1 MKFHIPNKM
10 PSCGDFIEKL
20 LNALF
25 PDLDTFGQNDTGYGF
40 TIATEKVVFEMG
52 LIKLGLGGK
61 ISYEGGIDEEC
72 DMFRLLY
79 ELDAN
84 SKLILGKKSK
94 YLENS
99 VYRDSFNEKVLE
111 KLCWTYSKKVS
122 GWLEQRDPSKRIDT
136 GFEAALVYAYLLMH
150 RKECANEA
158 KSFFEECLAML
169 GVSELEDA
177 VKYKLF
183 DFSWKVSK
191 QTNTIN
197 GRDFNR
203 LDAKGIVTL
212 ATALMTVFC
221 LIGRYDA
228 ESDTKSIEAFH
239 KYIKDTFSAEIKA
252 SKDFAAAERVLLDS
266 IKYFEPRSIQKPG
279 TFYPQNFFVLPHF
292 KRNGSDVKSP
302 FAGME
307 YDCKSMRELIVAKTG
322 MGKTVYLK
330 MLALCVLYQKYSE
343 KLPNANILSE
353 FAKQLNAPSDAYI
366 IYIPAQMFTFCYSYA
381 DGQYREWTRD
391 LTKLYFNALLK
402 FSDNLNF
409 YSTQNT
415 SRMFRS
421 TENNHQD
428 DFEVTQELLE
438 FVKELS
444 KRGKLLFIL
453 DSFDEI
459 PSGAMR
465 EAYYRSLA
473 ALDDT
478 YCNFPE
484 KENIGAHVVV
494 SSREMSSNTMA
505 QLIHALR
512 LGQNYHAIGIKPL
525 NNEQREQLV
534 RNWQPIIDPNNEI
547 TEEIL
552 EQIKS
557 NHFYRDYSVNPY
569 MLSVVYCNYED
580 ELGHITQKYFKELL
594 DRMIRTNQYIDD
606 VLFNVLRGVERIL
619 QDIAGQTLIS
629 GNPHFSRQKL
639 NLLLRKK
646 LDKTDLSPEDVDQKI
661 ATLHEIF
668 VTEVGLIVPADGDDD
683 DYQFINN
690 QIRYELAAKGIQ
702 GNLERNEMA
711 AFYREDLLPSISNV
725 SEYVGFLV
733 PLLCHI
739 KDEDLQ
745 LAEMLVSD
753 LAFYDFKFGEEPVL
767 IEAMLDLLLS
777 RYGSSIVTIS
787 DPGDSAAKYINRA
800 QRMVLIRVLS
810 SPSLSLS
817 EKEKEEFAELPV
829 YQKNY
834 AWLASQLRAIVE

>member
-1 MKFHIPNKM
+1 MKFHIPSEM
-10 PSCGDFIEKL
+10 PCCGDFIKKI

-25 PDLDTFGQNDTGYGF
+25 PDLEALEQNPTGYGF
-40 TIATEKVVFEMG
+40 TIATGIVAK
-52 LIKLGLGGK
+52 KLGLVEE
-61 ISYEGGIDEEC
+61 SYEGGIDEEC

-84 SKLILGKKSK
+84 SKTILGKQSK
-94 YLENS
+94 ILS
-99 VYRDSFNEKVLE
+99 SGAYRNEFNEKVLE
-111 KLCWTYSKKVS
+111 KFCSPYSKKVS
-122 GWLEQRDPSKRIDT
+122 GWLEQRDPAKRIDT

-150 RKECANEA
+150 RNECTNEA
-158 KSFFEECLAML
+158 RAFFEECLAML
-169 GVSELEDA
+169 GVSELEEA

-183 DFSWKVSK
+183 DFSWKTSK
-191 QTNTIN
+191 RTSTLN

-203 LDAKGIVTL
+203 MEAKGIVSL
-212 ATALMTVFC
+212 ATALMTVLC

-228 ESDTKSIEAFH
+228 ESDAKSIEAFH
-239 KYIKDTFSAEIKA
+239 KYIKDAFAAEINA
-252 SKDFAAAERVLLDS
+252 SKAFSAAERVLWDC
-266 IKYFEPRSIQKPG
+266 IKYFEPRSIQFKG
-279 TFYPQNFFVLPHF
+279 ENLYPHKFFVMPRF
-292 KRNGSDVKSP
+292 ERDGCEVGSP
-302 FAGME
+302 FDGIE
-307 YDCKSMRELIVAKTG
+307 RSSKSRREIIVAKTG

-330 MLALCVLYQKYSE
+330 MLALSILHQKYRE
-343 KLPNANILSE
+343 GLPNVNLLSE

-366 IYIPAQMFTFCYSYA
+366 IYVPAQMFTFCYSYA
-381 DGQYREWTRD
+381 DGQYRDWTKNIA
-391 LTKLYFNALLK
+391 KLYFNTLLK
-402 FSDNLNF
+402 FSANINF

-415 SRMFRS
+415 SRMFRP
-421 TENNHQD
+421 TENDGNE

-438 FVKELS
+438 FVKELA
-444 KRGKLLFIL
+444 KKGKLLFIL

-459 PSGAMR
+459 PSGEMR
-465 EAYYRSLA
+465 VAYYRSLA
-473 ALDDT
+473 TLYDT
-478 YCNFPE
+478 YCDFPE
-484 KENIGAHVVV
+484 RENIGAHVIL
-494 SSREMSSNTMA
+494 STREMSPKTMA
-505 QLIHALR
+505 ELMLALR
-512 LGQNYHAIGIKPL
+512 LGQSYHTLGIKPL
-525 NNEQREQLV
+525 NDKQREQLV
-534 RNWQPIIDPNNEI
+534 RNWSPIIDEPDNKI

-552 EQIKS
+552 EQITI

-569 MLSVVYCNYED
+569 MLSVVCFYYEY
-580 ELGHITQKYFKELL
+580 ELSDITQRYLKELVA
-594 DRMIRTNQYIDD
+594 RMINTNQNIDD
-606 VLFNVLRGVERIL
+606 VLFNVLRSVERIL
-619 QDIAGQTLIS
+619 QEIAGQTLIS

-639 NLLLRKK
+639 NTLLRKK
-646 LDKTDLSPEDVDQKI
+646 LDKTDLSPEDIDRKI
-661 ATLHEIF
+661 ETLHEIF

-702 GNLERNEMA
+702 DNLERNEMA

-753 LAFYDFKFGEEPVL
+753 LAFYDFEECEGPVL

-800 QRMVLIRVLS
+800 QRMVLLRVLS
-810 SPSLSLS
+810 SPSLNLS
-817 EKEKEEFAELPV
+817 DKEKEEFADLPV

-834 AWLASQLRAIVE
+834 AWLAPQLRTNVE

>member
-1 MKFHIPNKM
+1 MKFHIPSEM
-10 PSCGDFIEKL
+10 PSCGDFIEKI

-25 PDLDTFGQNDTGYGF
+25 PDLDAFGQSTGGYGW
-40 TIATEKVVFEMG
+40 TIATGVVAKRLA
-52 LIKLGLGGK
+52 LIEE
-61 ISYEGGIDEEC
+61 SYEGGIDEEC

-84 SKLILGKKSK
+84 SKMILGKQSK
-94 YLENS
+94 ILSNGT
-99 VYRDSFNEKVLE
+99 YRNEFNEKVLE
-111 KLCWTYSKKVS
+111 KFCSPYSRKVS

-136 GFEAALVYAYLLMH
+136 GFEAALVYAYFLMH
-150 RKECANEA
+150 RNECANEA
-158 KSFFEECLAML
+158 KAFFEECLAML
-169 GVSELEDA
+169 GVSELEEA
-177 VKYKLF
+177 VKFKLF

-191 QTNTIN
+191 RNSTIN

-212 ATALMTVFC
+212 ATALMTVLC

-228 ESDTKSIEAFH
+228 ESDAKAIDAFH
-239 KYIKDTFSAEIKA
+239 KYIKDTFEAEINA
-252 SKDFAAAERVLLDS
+252 SKAFAAAERVLLDS
-266 IKYFEPRSIQKPG
+266 IKYFEPRSIQKPE
-279 TFYPQNFFVLPHF
+279 TLYPQNLFVMPHF
-292 KRNGSDVKSP
+292 ERNGSEVKSL
-302 FAGME
+302 FEGVE
-307 YDCKSMRELIVAKTG
+307 FDRDSRRELIVAKTG

-330 MLALCVLYQKYSE
+330 MLALCILYQKYGE
-343 KLPNANILSE
+343 KLPNAKKLSE

-366 IYIPAQMFTFCYSYA
+366 IYIPAQMFTFCYSYG
-381 DGQYREWTRD
+381 DGQYREWTRN
-391 LTKLYFNALLK
+391 LTKLYFNSLLK
-402 FSDNLNF
+402 FSDSLNF
-409 YSTQNT
+409 FSTQNT

-421 TENNHQD
+421 TENNSQE

-438 FVKELS
+438 FVKELA

-465 EAYYRSLA
+465 DAYYRSLA

-478 YCNFPE
+478 YCDFPE

-494 SSREMSSNTMA
+494 SSREMSPNTMS
-505 QLIHALR
+505 QLIRALR
-512 LGQNYHAIGIKPL
+512 LGKNYHALGIKPL
-525 NNEQREQLV
+525 NNAQREQLV
-534 RNWQPIIDPNNEI
+534 RNWSHINDPYDEI

-552 EQIKS
+552 EQIES

-569 MLSVVYCNYED
+569 MLSVVCCNYEF
-580 ELGHITQKYFKELL
+580 ELSHITQKYFKELL
-594 DRMIRTNQYIDD
+594 DRMINTNQNIDD

-639 NLLLRKK
+639 NSLLRKK
-646 LDKTDLSPEDVDQKI
+646 LDKTDLSPEDVDQRI
-661 ATLHEIF
+661 ETLHEIF

-702 GNLERNEMA
+702 DNLERSEMA

-753 LAFYDFKFGEEPVL
+753 LAFYDFKEGEEPIL

-777 RYGSSIVTIS
+777 RYGSSVVTIA

-800 QRMVLIRVLS
+800 QRMVLLRVLS
-810 SPSLSLS
+810 SPSLNLS
-817 EKEKEEFAELPV
+817 DKEKEEFAELPV

-834 AWLASQLRAIVE
+834 AWLDPQLRTNVE